1 MRALIEMQITIYT
14 DGACDIHAPNQPGGW
29 AAILCAT
36 DESGSVIKESVLRGG
51 REMTTNNQME
61 LTAVIE
67 GLNALKRPSQ
77 VTVVSDSQYVINI
90 ANQTK
95 KSRKNADLW
104 KRYFELAARH
114 QIKWLYIEG
123 HSGHPYNER
132 CDRIA
137 VAEKNRLSH
146 PKANSVDQPPPAIE
160 SDIQVYLST
169 RYSSQRKKAA
179 WSAVTVLEQEVRE
192 YGASL
197 ENTSELE
204 ALLIGANT
212 CLAALPDDRS
222 VTVLTTQEYLSK
234 GMNHW
239 IVKWAA
245 KGWKTQAGKPVKYQ
259 SHWRALL
266 KLSKARKL
274 AFVFVRSRQDNPH
287 FQRGIDMA
295 KQLLEGAD

>member
-1 MRALIEMQITIYT
+1 MQITIYT

-67 GLNALKRPSQ
+67 GLNALKRLSQ

-90 ANQTK
+90 ANRTK

-146 PKANSVDQPPPAIE
+146 PKANSVDQPPLAIE

-179 WSAVTVLEQEVRE
+179 WSAVTVSEQEVRE

-212 CLAALPDDRS
+212 CLAALPNDRS
-222 VTVLTTQEYLSK
+222 VTVLTAQEYLSK

-239 IVKWAA
+239 IAKWAA

-259 SHWRALL
+259 SHWRDLL

-287 FQRGIDMA
+287 FQRGMDMA

>member
-1 MRALIEMQITIYT
+1 MRTVVEMQITIYT
-14 DGACDIHAPNQPGGW
+14 DGACDIHADNRPGGW
-29 AAILCAT
+29 AAILRAT

-51 REMTTNNQME
+51 REMTTNTQME

-77 VTVVSDSQYVINI
+77 VTVVSDSQYVIDI
-90 ANQTK
+90 ANRAK

-137 VAEKNRLSH
+137 VAEKNRLSRS
-146 PKANSVDQPPPAIE
+146 KANSVDQPPPTIE
-160 SDIQVYLST
+160 SDIEVYLST

-179 WSAVTVLEQEVRE
+179 WSAVTVSKEEVRE
-192 YGASL
+192 YGDSL

-204 ALLIGANT
+204 AVLIGANA

-222 VTVLTTQEYLSK
+222 VAVLTAQEYLSK
-234 GMNHW
+234 GMSRW
-239 IVKWAA
+239 IGKWAA
-245 KGWKTQAGKPVKYQ
+245 KGWKTQEGKPVKYQ

-266 KLSKARKL
+266 KLSKARNVV
-274 AFVFVRSRQDNPH
+274 FVFVKSREDNPH
-287 FQRGIDMA
+287 FRRATDLA
-295 KQLLEGAD
+295 KQLLQRAD